1 MFGTLKRAPMPS
13 LPLPGKAASAITV
26 PAPPAR
32 PALVDSTDQ
41 TVRATPVACI
51 RGGLPP
57 KALRRVREY
66 IDAHLGEKVSID
78 MLAGVAG
85 LSPFYFARAFK
96 KSEGVTPH
104 DYLIRRRVERTMEL
118 LAGTDLA
125 LSEIAIAAGFSDQS
139 HCARRF
145 REHVGV
151 CPHDYRWSTR

>member
-1 MFGTLKRAPMPS
+1 
-13 LPLPGKAASAITV
+13 
-26 PAPPAR
+26 
-32 PALVDSTDQ
+32 
-41 TVRATPVACI
+41 
-51 RGGLPP
+51 
-57 KALRRVREY
+57 
-66 IDAHLGEKVSID
+66 

-104 DYLIRRRVERTMEL
+104 DYLIRCRVERTMEL